1 MSAADS
7 PQPSMVRYG
16 GALLLGLAGTA
27 VVGAGAGML
36 VLLIDRHATSAWRW
50 IAGAAILVGLLLV
63 FGATRI
69 ARLAPRRT
77 LMAVLAA
84 FLVMP
89 PIAQTVRTNVAG
101 ATVYAPGKRTTSELR
116 NLGVAL
122 EARAVDERGY
132 PAATSLDALA
142 PLLEGRYIQ
151 RVPRVDG
158 WNRPLRYETE
168 GSGSEGRYYIASAGP
183 DGRWERPRLA
193 DYRDLPRPHGD
204 DIVYSN
210 GGFVTLPVR

>member
-1 MSAADS
+1 MSATDWRR
-7 PQPSMVRYG
+7 PTKTRYAS
-16 GALLLGLAGTA
+16 ALALGIAGIA

-36 VLLIDRHATSAWRW
+36 ALLTDRHATPAWRW
-50 IAGAAILVGLLLV
+50 GAGAAALIGLALV

-77 LMAVLAA
+77 VIAVLAA
-84 FLVMP
+84 LLVAP
-89 PIAQTVRTNVAG
+89 LIAQTVRTNVAG

-132 PAATSLDALA
+132 PSATSLDELA

-151 RVPRVDG
+151 HVPRVDG
-158 WNRPLRYETE
+158 WNRALRYETE
-168 GSGSEGRYYIASAGP
+168 GSGADGRYYIGSAGS
-183 DGRWERPRLA
+183 DGRWEHPRLA
-193 DYRDLPRPHGD
+193 DYRDLPGPHGD

-210 GGFVTLPVR
+210 GGFVALPGP